1 MSQLT
6 TLQDTLKSL
15 RLGETANHLSTLLE
29 KAELNNETYASFLL
43 NVMSYEQKRREEKQV
58 ERRLKWATF
67 PYHKTLEQFNLDE
80 QQSLSKKQYN
90 QLKELLWIEQ
100 LYNLILLGPP
110 GVGKTHLAIGLGL
123 QAIHQGYKVIFSSM
137 GELIHTLKT
146 EEITRKSQT
155 RMKRIRTADLVII
168 DDLMFMA
175 MNQKEANLFFHLIN
189 DLYNNACVILT
200 SNKAPKEWGEL
211 LGDPAI
217 TTAILDRIMHRA
229 EIIHLNEDSYRMKHR
244 ESIFGKRKN
253 GFSFLCK
260 SLGHQAERGSFADY
274 IVFQSLKVRTTGIHF
289 TLNLI

>member
-1 MSQLT
+1 MMNQIAS
-6 TLQDTLKSL
+6 LQDTLKSL
-15 RLGETANHLSTLLE
+15 RLGETADQISNLLE
-29 KAELNNETYASFLL
+29 QAEKNDETYAAFLM
-43 NVMSYEQKRREEKQV
+43 NVMSFEQRRREEKKI
-58 ERRLKWATF
+58 ERHFKWATF
-67 PYHKTLEQFNLDE
+67 PFNKTLEQFDLTE
-80 QQSLSKKQYN
+80 QQSLSKKQFN

-110 GVGKTHLAIGLGL
+110 GVGKTHLAVGLGIK
-123 QAIHQGYKVIFSSM
+123 AIYRGYKVIFSSM

-155 RMKRIRTADLVII
+155 RMKRIRNADLVII

-175 MNQKEANLFFHLIN
+175 MNQNEANLFFHLIN
-189 DLYNNACVILT
+189 ELYNNASIILT

-244 ESIFGKRKN
+244 TSIF
-253 GFSFLCK
+253 
-260 SLGHQAERGSFADY
+260 E
-274 IVFQSLKVRTTGIHF
+274 
-289 TLNLI
+289 